1 MHLRLPN
8 KRLCRKTGRRSLA
21 AMSTKLA
28 GIVGG
33 GLMGAG
39 IATKFALAGHEILLL
54 ETSLARRATIPAVI
68 AGILEELHA
77 AGVITSA
84 GSEAARIRVKLVGDL
99 AELAPAPLVI
109 EVIPEILTAKQE
121 LYRKLESVLAPD
133 ALLASNTSGFMPD
146 DLAAGLAYPGRFLL
160 THFWNPPHAI
170 PLVEVVPGTRT
181 APGLVEQAVAVLRGI
196 GADPVVLCKAIP
208 GFIGNRLQF
217 AILREALHLVR
228 AGVAEPETIDAVMK
242 ASLGRRYGIAGPFES
257 ADLGGLE
264 TILQV
269 GTHLMPELA
278 KDEGVLE
285 VLRAHTAKGEKG
297 AASGAGFYQW
307 TDERRAAMRQKRIT
321 HQLKGR
327 TAPG

>member
-1 MHLRLPN
+1 
-8 KRLCRKTGRRSLA
+8 
-21 AMSTKLA
+21 MSNQRV

-39 IATKFALAGHEILLL
+39 IAARFALAGHETLIL
-54 ETSLARRATIPAVI
+54 ETSSQRRVTIPAVI
-68 AGILEELHA
+68 ESILQELQA
-77 AGVITSA
+77 AGVISPA
-84 GSEAARIRVKLVGDL
+84 EGKAAHERIKLVDDL
-99 AELAPAPLVI
+99 PALASVSLAI
-109 EVIPEILTAKQE
+109 EVIPEVLAAKQE
-121 LYRKLESVLAPD
+121 LYRQLETVLAPD

-146 DLAAGLAYPGRFLL
+146 ALAVGLAHPERFLI

-181 APGLVEQAVAVLRGI
+181 APACVDQAVARLRGL
-196 GADPVVLCKAIP
+196 GCEPVVLRKAIP

-228 AGVAEPETIDAVMK
+228 SGVADPETVDAVMK
-242 ASLGRRYGIAGPFES
+242 ASLGRRYAIAGPFES

-269 GTHLMPELA
+269 AAHLMPELA
-278 KDEGVLE
+278 KDEGVLD
-285 VLRAHTAKGEKG
+285 VLRAHTTKGETG
-297 AASGAGFYQW
+297 AASGAGFYHW
-307 TDERRAAMRQKRIT
+307 TDERRDAMRQKRIT

-327 TAPG
+327 NPSG

>member
-1 MHLRLPN
+1 
-8 KRLCRKTGRRSLA
+8 
-21 AMSTKLA
+21 MSTNVA

-39 IATKFALAGHEILLL
+39 IAARFALAGHPVLLL
-54 ETSLARRATIPAVI
+54 ETSPERRATIPAVI
-68 AGILEELHA
+68 DSILQELLA
-77 AGVITSA
+77 ADAIDPAATTAVP
-84 GSEAARIRVKLVGDL
+84 ARIRLVDGL
-99 AELAPAPLVI
+99 AALAAAPLVI
-109 EVIPEILTAKQE
+109 EVIPEILAAKQE
-121 LYRKLESVLAPD
+121 LYRQLEQVIAPN

-146 DLAAGLAYPGRFLL
+146 ALSEGLAHPERFLI

-181 APGLVEQAVAVLRGI
+181 APTFVDRAMTALRAI
-196 GADPVVLCKAIP
+196 GAEPVLLRKAVP

-217 AILREALHLVR
+217 AILREALHLVQS
-228 AGVAEPETIDAVMK
+228 GVADPATIDAVMK
-242 ASLGRRYGIAGPFES
+242 ASLGRRYAIAGPFES

-269 GTHLMPELA
+269 ATHLMPELA

-285 VLRAHTAKGEKG
+285 VLRAHTTKGEKG
-297 AASGAGFYQW
+297 AASGAGFYHW
-307 TDERRAAMRQKRIT
+307 TDERRTAMRQKRIT

-327 TAPG
+327 SSPG